1 MRAFAAALT
10 LAVFLA
16 LTSLAAATPADKV
29 DVKRV
34 TQSRQAVV
42 NYWTE
47 ERMENAIPVEQ
58 VRGNSSGRAE
68 SAAAPA
74 PAREYPGPYTEY
86 PASTHGKVFFTLNGS
101 NYVCSGTA
109 LNSTNRSVVWT
120 AGHCLNE
127 GPGAFATN
135 FAFVPAYRDGARP
148 FGTWTARTL
157 MTTSAWAN
165 QGDFSYDVG
174 AAVMNTTG
182 GSALTDVVGGRG
194 IAFNYDRNQFYTSFG
209 YPAAPPFN
217 GQRLWIC
224 ESPLIANDTSASP
237 PTMGIDC
244 NMTGGSSGG
253 GWIVGNAVYSVN
265 SYGYLNQPGVMYGP
279 YQDSVAQGLYNQA
292 SVR

>member
-1 MRAFAAALT
+1 MRVSALVLCLALFLT
-10 LAVFLA
+10 L
-16 LTSLAAATPADKV
+16 TSVASAAPADRV
-29 DVKRV
+29 DLKRV

-42 NYWTE
+42 EYWTP
-47 ERMENAIPVEQ
+47 ERMRNAKPMEQ
-58 VRGNSSGRAE
+58 VIGNGSSTQ
-68 SAAAPA
+68 APVPLA
-74 PAREYPGPYTEY
+74 AREYPGPYTEY

-109 LNSTNRSVVWT
+109 LNSSNRSVVWT

-135 FAFVPAYRDGARP
+135 FAFVPAYRDGSRP

-165 QGDFSYDVG
+165 GGDFSYDVG
-174 AAVMNTTG
+174 AAVMNTSG

-194 IAFNYDRNQFYTSFG
+194 ISFNYNRNQFYTSFG

-217 GQRLWIC
+217 GERLFTC
-224 ESPLIANDTSASP
+224 ESSLITSDPSASP

-244 NMTGGSSGG
+244 DMTGGSSGG
-253 GWIVGNAVYSVN
+253 GWIVGNNVYSVN